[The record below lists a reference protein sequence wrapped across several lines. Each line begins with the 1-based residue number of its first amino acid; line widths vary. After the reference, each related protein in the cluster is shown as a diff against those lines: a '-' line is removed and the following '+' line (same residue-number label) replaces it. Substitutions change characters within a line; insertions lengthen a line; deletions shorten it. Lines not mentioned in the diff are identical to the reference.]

1 MMLRCLSFAA
11 SLIVLTSA
19 WEPASA
25 ATPVNVQGSVALLPF
40 VSAAAAAYQ
49 TKVPGIT
56 IAVTP
61 SSSKAALA
69 QTQTGGADIAM
80 SDVAADDSS
89 GLLEHK
95 IAVIAFAVIVNPA
108 AGVTNL
114 TKAQLRDVLSGK
126 VTNWKEVGG
135 SDSKIILINRL
146 RTSGVR
152 RVVGRA
158 ILGKVP
164 FVESGIVEDAAPSA
178 LADVKAVPGALS
190 YVTTIDARD
199 QSGIVALAIDGVTPA
214 DENVT
219 AGSYPI
225 WAYERLY
232 TNGPPN
238 TDISRFIAFVES
250 DSVLLHQFGLIP
262 MRDMRPSAV
271 AP

>member
-1 MMLRCLSFAA
+1 LSFAA
-11 SLIVLTSA
+11 ALLASTSA
-19 WEPASA
+19 GNLASA
-25 ATPVNVQGSVALLPF
+25 ATAINVQGSVALLPF

-49 TKVPGIT
+49 AKVSGVT

-61 SSSKAALA
+61 SSSKAALGQA
-69 QTQTGGADIAM
+69 LTGGADVAM
-80 SDVAADDSS
+80 SDVAADDTPA
-89 GLLEHK
+89 LLEHK
-95 IAVIAFAVIVNPA
+95 IAVIAFAVVVNPS
-108 AGVTNL
+108 AGVTGL

-126 VTNWKEVGG
+126 VANWKEVGG
-135 SDSKIILINRL
+135 SDSKVVLINRL

-158 ILGKVP
+158 ILGKLP
-164 FVESGIVEDAAPSA
+164 FAESGILEDAAPAA

-190 YVTTIDARD
+190 YVTTIDAQD
-199 QSGIVALAIDGVTPA
+199 QSGVVTLALDGVTPA
-214 DENVT
+214 AENVA

-232 TNGPPN
+232 TNGPPSI
-238 TDISRFIAFVES
+238 DVSRFIAFVES

-262 MRDMRPSAV
+262 MRDMRPGAV

>member
-1 MMLRCLSFAA
+1 MMLRSLSFAFA
-11 SLIVLTSA
+11 LLVLTNAGS
-19 WEPASA
+19 PTSA
-25 ATPVNVQGSVALLPF
+25 ATPISVQGSVALLPF

-49 TKVPGIT
+49 AKVAGVT

-61 SSSKAALA
+61 SSSRAALA
-69 QTQTGGADIAM
+69 QTLTGGADIAM
-80 SDVAADDSS
+80 SDVAADDSPA
-89 GLLEHK
+89 LLEHK
-95 IAVIAFAVIVNPA
+95 IAVIAFAVVVNPA
-108 AGVTNL
+108 AGVTGL

-126 VTNWKEVGG
+126 VTNWKDVGG
-135 SDSKIILINRL
+135 ADSKIVLINRL

-158 ILGKVP
+158 ILGKAP
-164 FVESGIVEDAAPSA
+164 FVESGILEDAATAA

-190 YVTTIDARD
+190 YVTTIDAQD
-199 QSGIVALAIDGVTPA
+199 QSGVVTLAIDGIAP
-214 DENVT
+214 T
-219 AGSYPI
+219 AESVASGSYPI

-232 TNGPPN
+232 TDGPPSI
-238 TDISRFIAFVES
+238 DVSRFIAYVES